1 MLGHFIKISSATNTS
16 PFIFPITT
24 IFSLRSISLGFAL
37 VAAAD
42 QKIDA
47 TPMEGFNNDQID
59 ELLGLEKLGLKSA
72 VPLALGY
79 RDEEN
84 D

>member
-1 MLGHFIKISSATNTS
+1 M
-16 PFIFPITT
+16 
-24 IFSLRSISLGFAL
+24 SLGFAL